1 MDAEQLRALLE
12 RVKAGETPVEDAMTT
27 LRALPVEDLGFAQ
40 LDHHRALRNGFPEVI
55 YCPGKATEH
64 IVAIAERLSLRS
76 RKVLAS
82 RATPEVAEA
91 VQKALPGAVYHP
103 LSRMIVIP
111 GVETDGAAETAFS
124 ALPVSRSVGTVLVV
138 SAGTADISVA
148 EEAAIT
154 ASEMGSPVERL
165 YDVGVAGI
173 HRLLGRQEQL
183 FAANVL
189 IVVAGM
195 EGALASVVGGLVS
208 RPVIAVPTS
217 VGYGASFGG
226 LSALLTMLNSCASG
240 VGVVNI
246 DNGFGAGFLAH
257 LINQGS

>member
-1 MDAEQLRALLE
+1 MDAERLRVLLE
-12 RVKAGETPVEDAMTT
+12 SVKAGDTPIDEAITS
-27 LRALPVEDLGFAQ
+27 LRALPFEDLGFAK
-40 LDHHRALRNGFPEVI
+40 LDHHRTLRNGFPEVI

-64 IVAIAERLSLRS
+64 IVAIAERLVARS
-76 RKVLAS
+76 HKVLAS
-82 RATPEVAEA
+82 RATPEVAAA
-91 VQKALPGAVYHP
+91 VQKALPNAVYHAAP
-103 LSRMIVIP
+103 RMLVIP
-111 GVETDGAAETAFS
+111 GLEPQSAAKIEED
-124 ALPVSRSVGTVLVV
+124 SRQGTVLVV

-173 HRLLGRQEQL
+173 HRLLVHQDRL
-183 FAANVL
+183 LSANVL
-189 IVVAGM
+189 VVVAGM

-217 VGYGASFGG
+217 VGYGASFHG

-246 DNGFGAGFLAH
+246 DNGFGGGFLAH
-257 LINQGS
+257 LINRKD